1 VRLQPI
7 PRRHALRLCAAAA
20 LGSLALSACQPAPPG
35 PTPTPTSD
43 APPVPLSQQIAPP
56 AIPPSGHV
64 KIGLIAPFSGVY
76 RNIGPAMHDAFTR
89 ALSDFGS
96 SQQSIDV
103 ARADET
109 PDVPTAMN
117 NLHDLVERQHATVL
131 TGFFSTTT
139 AYAAHSYVRDRQL
152 VTVAAV
158 AGGGQ
163 LTDTLKSPFLFQ
175 AGSSVTQLG
184 HPAGTWAA
192 ANLGHRAVT
201 VTPDDDYG
209 RELGAAFMEAFRAGG
224 GEIVGNLQPKAAT
237 PDYGP
242 FLPQLV
248 AAKPELVFVFAAG
261 LDAATFTKQFDQFGA
276 KNDVHLFGTG
286 DFVAEDTLTDS
297 RQAALGAKSVAGW
310 AWGIDNPANKQLIN
324 TFFSA
329 YKHRLNEYAVQ
340 QYDATRLLLAGLDAV
355 QWDVS
360 DPGALVR
367 AIEAVHLDSARG
379 PLTVDPITHGLVQNV
394 YIREVREAS
403 GELHNLVL
411 DTFQNVPA
419 AA

>member
-1 VRLQPI
+1 MRLQPI
-7 PRRHALRLCAAAA
+7 ARRHALRLCAAAA
-20 LGSLALSACQPAPPG
+20 LGALTLSACQPARPGPG
-35 PTPTPTSD
+35 PTPDATSPT
-43 APPVPLSQQIAPP
+43 VPLSQQIAPAATP
-56 AIPPSGHV
+56 ASAHV

-76 RNIGPAMHDAFTR
+76 RNIGPTMHDAFDR
-89 ALSDFGS
+89 AIADHG
-96 SQQSIDV
+96 QQSVDV
-103 ARADET
+103 ARVDE
-109 PDVPTAMN
+109 PSDLPTALN
-117 NLHDLVERQHATVL
+117 NIHDLVERQHATVL
-131 TGFFSTTT
+131 TGIFSTTT
-139 AYAAHSYVRDRQL
+139 AYGVRDYVHARQV
-152 VTVAAV
+152 VTVSAV

-163 LTDTLKSPFLFQ
+163 LTDALKTPYLFQ

-192 ANLGHRAVT
+192 ANLGRRAVT

-209 RELGAAFMEAFRAGG
+209 REIGAAFMEAFRAGG

-297 RQAALGAKSVAGW
+297 RQAALGAKSVAAW
-310 AWGIDNPANKQLIN
+310 AWGIDNPDNKQLVN

-367 AIEAVHLDSARG
+367 ALEAVHLGSVRG
-379 PLTVDPITHGLVQNV
+379 PLTVDPATHGLVQNV
-394 YIREVREAS
+394 YIREVREVS

-411 DTFQNVPA
+411 ETFQNVQA